1 MCSWLTLDVFN
12 KNPVKSR
19 FLPSLVVRLQLYI
32 VVIWRLPFMLL
43 FCASFSFLCE
53 TTVLELRRWGCPST
67 RSPFLQKSVVSSLHR
82 GAFIT
87 RRTLQNKFIKQQV
100 PPHPALSILWVSHFI
115 FSSSWSTFYCIL
127 TPSLLSDFHTFLLSY
142 FPVFKKWLLSF
153 QLQLQGHLKHFDQ
166 RTVLQSRWLCTRW
179 SVLKQYGALSLNPH
193 RWTIFRFHGM
203 QVVPYL
209 SDLLSLGHLKE
220 RSHLFPFVSCYLFAC
235 IGINLWETWRLDF
248 GGRCMQIF
256 FWLFTHASCWSF
268 LLCMI
273 HHHLLEHISKVLEW
287 CVHFLSF

>member
-1 MCSWLTLDVFN
+1 M
-12 KNPVKSR
+12 KA
-19 FLPSLVVRLQLYI
+19 
-32 VVIWRLPFMLL
+32 PF
-43 FCASFSFLCE
+43 
-53 TTVLELRRWGCPST
+53 
-67 RSPFLQKSVVSSLHR
+67 H
-82 GAFIT
+82 AFILCILLLPLWNYSFGVEEM
-87 RRTLQNKFIKQQV
+87 RMSFYQI
-100 PPHPALSILWVSHFI
+100 SILAKIGRV
-115 FSSSWSTFYCIL
+115 IL
-127 TPSLLSDFHTFLLSY
+127 TQRSFHNQEDTAEQVYKTTSSTSPCLKYSLSQSFYFFFILEYILLYPYPFTSFWLPY

-153 QLQLQGHLKHFDQ
+153 QLQLQGHLKMLFSKHFDQ